1 MSWLI
6 INDTEKIMYQLNPEH
21 NRFHQESRQRQKLI
35 RIKSVVNLTG
45 LSKSYIY
52 QLVTS
57 GHFPLSVKLVPGGT
71 SVAWI
76 ESEIEG
82 WIQSRIQER
91 DEGDIKNV

>member
-6 INDTEKIMYQLNPEH
+6 INDTEKIMYQLN
-21 NRFHQESRQRQKLI
+21 QERDQLQKLI

-52 QLVTS
+52 QLVSS

-76 ESEIEG
+76 ESEIEE

-91 DEGDIKNV
+91 DEGDIKNA